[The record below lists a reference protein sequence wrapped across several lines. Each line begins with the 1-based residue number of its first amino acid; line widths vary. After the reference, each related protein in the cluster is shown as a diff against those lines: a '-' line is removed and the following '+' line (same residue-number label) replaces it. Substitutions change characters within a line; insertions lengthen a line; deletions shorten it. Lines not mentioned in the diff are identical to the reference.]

1 MPTSTTC
8 ATSSDRPAGSSRPS
22 AAWGTASPMP
32 DGRADPASAAGSPSE
47 VTPSEARLLRGVRIN
62 LALWSGGIT
71 LVVLLVLGTVLYLAV
86 ERSLTAS
93 GTAQLV
99 EQADQ
104 ITGGRRDPA
113 GDPPEG
119 GLSFGGPNSGTF
131 FFVLDDGGQPVRRLP
146 PGLPVTES
154 FQAAK
159 ATGDRDIRSA
169 TITMTRV
176 TVFEPG
182 AAPGAVPPE
191 AVTETTF
198 MTPVRVLTDPVRF
211 RGQSFYLQVVGDRT
225 TEERTL
231 RILVIV
237 LVVGGLVALLAA
249 SGVGAAY
256 AQRALVP
263 IRRSL
268 VDQREALRRQREFAA
283 DASHELRT
291 PLTVIRASVDD
302 LGRHASEPVA
312 SVGSAL
318 TDIRDEVDHLTAMV
332 DDLLLLARSDSG
344 AVELERIAVDLG
356 DIASTAAAA
365 LSRPATER
373 GVEVVVDPAPAELTG
388 DPARLRQLV
397 MILIDNAI
405 RHSPGGGRVFV
416 RVRVDG
422 PEAIIVVE
430 DDGPGI
436 RGEDLPRLFDRFY
449 RAAGAPGGGTGLG
462 LAIAAW
468 IAERHGGRVE
478 AANRAEGGAR
488 FTVRLPLRRPVAET
502 TA

>member
-1 MPTSTTC
+1 
-8 ATSSDRPAGSSRPS
+8 
-22 AAWGTASPMP
+22 MP
-32 DGRADPASAAGSPSE
+32 DGAAPEPVAGASPE
-47 VTPSEARLLRGVRIN
+47 VTPAEARLLRGVRIN

-71 LVVLLVLGTVLYLAV
+71 LAVLLVLGTVLYLAV
-86 ERSLTAS
+86 ERSLAAS

-99 EQADQ
+99 AQADLL
-104 ITGGRRDPA
+104 TGGRRDPG
-113 GDPPEG
+113 GDVPSG
-119 GLSFGGPNSGTF
+119 GFSFFGPSSGTF
-131 FFVLDDGGQPVRRLP
+131 SLVVDGDGVPVGPGRDAVP
-146 PGLPVTES
+146 AGLPVMASVE
-154 FQAAK
+154 AARS
-159 ATGDRDIRSA
+159 TGERDVRTA
-169 TITMTRV
+169 TITT
-176 TVFEPG
+176 TVVSVGSSGVEPG
-182 AAPGAVPPE
+182 IAAPVGVGA
-191 AVTETTF
+191 ATDA
-198 MTPVRVLTDPVRF
+198 MTAVRVLTDPVRF
-211 RGQSFYLQVVGDRT
+211 RGRPFYLQVVGDRT

-249 SGVGAAY
+249 SGVGAAN
-256 AQRALVP
+256 ARRALVP

-268 VDQREALRRQREFAA
+268 IDQREALRRQREFAA

-291 PLTVIRASVDD
+291 PLSVIRASVDD

-344 AVELERIAVDLG
+344 AVELERVPVDLG
-356 DIASTAAAA
+356 DVASTAAAA

-373 GVEVVVDPAPAELTG
+373 GVAVLVDPAPAELSG

-405 RHSPGGGRVFV
+405 RHSPSGGRVLV
-416 RVRVDG
+416 RVRTEG
-422 PEAIIVVE
+422 PDALLVVE

-436 RGEDLPRLFDRFY
+436 RDEDLPRLFDRFY
-449 RAAGAPGGGTGLG
+449 RAAGAPGDGTGLG

-468 IAERHGGRVE
+468 IAERHGGRIE
-478 AANRAEGGAR
+478 GANRAERGAR
-488 FTVRLPLRRPVAET
+488 FTVRLPIARPAAAR

>member
-1 MPTSTTC
+1 
-8 ATSSDRPAGSSRPS
+8 
-22 AAWGTASPMP
+22 MP
-32 DGRADPASAAGSPSE
+32 DGIAATDAAGSPEPE
-47 VTPSEARLLRGVRIN
+47 VTPTEARLLRRVRIS

-71 LVVLLVLGTVLYLAV
+71 LAVLVILGAILYVAV
-86 ERSLTAS
+86 DRSLTAS

-99 EQADQ
+99 AQAAL
-104 ITGGRRDPA
+104 ITGGRTDPD
-113 GDPPEG
+113 GDVPPG
-119 GLSFGGPNSGTF
+119 GFTFGGPTSGVF
-131 FFVLDDGGQPVRRLP
+131 YMVLDSNGVPIRPVP
-146 PGLPVTES
+146 PGLPIQASYE
-154 FQAAK
+154 AAK
-159 ATGDRDIRSA
+159 ATGQRDIRS
-169 TITMTRV
+169 TEITSSEV
-176 TVFEPG
+176 TVTSTDTQPSSSPVKQ
-182 AAPGAVPPE
+182 ATQIV
-191 AVTETTF
+191 ET
-198 MTPVRVLTDPVRF
+198 TPVRVLTDPVQF
-211 RGQSFYLQVVGDRT
+211 RGRPLYLQIIGDRT
-225 TEERTL
+225 TEQRTL

-249 SGVGAAY
+249 FGVGAAY
-256 AQRALVP
+256 ARRALVP

-268 VDQREALRRQREFAA
+268 IDQREALRRQREFAA

-302 LGRHASEPVA
+302 LQRHQSEPVS

-318 TDIRDEVDHLTAMV
+318 TDIRDEVDQLTSMV

-344 AVELERIAVDLG
+344 AVALERVPVDLG

-373 GVEVVVDPAPAELTG
+373 GVEVLVDPAPAELSG

-397 MILIDNAI
+397 TILIDNAI
-405 RHSPGGGRVFV
+405 RHSPNGGQVIV
-416 RVRVDG
+416 RVRSDG
-422 PEAIIVVE
+422 PDATLVVE

-436 RGEDLPRLFDRFY
+436 RNEDLPRLFDRFY

-468 IAERHGGRVE
+468 IAERHDGRIV
-478 AANRAEGGAR
+478 AANRPERGAS
-488 FTVRLPLRRPVAET
+488 FTVRLPLVRPAASG

>member
-1 MPTSTTC
+1 
-8 ATSSDRPAGSSRPS
+8 
-22 AAWGTASPMP
+22 MP
-32 DGRADPASAAGSPSE
+32 DGRAAPAPATGSPSE
-47 VTPSEARLLRGVRIN
+47 VTPAEARLLRGVRIN

-71 LVVLLVLGTVLYLAV
+71 LVVLLVLGTVLYVAV
-86 ERSLTAS
+86 ERSLAAT

-99 EQADQ
+99 SQANQ
-104 ITGGRRDPA
+104 LTGGRRDPA
-113 GDPPEG
+113 GEPPEG
-119 GLSFGGPNSGTF
+119 GYVFGGPNSGVF
-131 FFVLDDGGQPVRRLP
+131 RVVIDDAGLPLTPVP
-146 PGLPVTES
+146 VGLPVTES
-154 FQAAK
+154 VDAAR
-159 ATGDRDIRSA
+159 ATGKRDIRNA
-169 TITMTRV
+169 TITT
-176 TVFEPG
+176 TVVSVGSFGNRPG
-182 AAPGAVPPE
+182 NIAPVGVE
-191 AVTETTF
+191 TETEAT
-198 MTPVRVLTDPVRF
+198 TPVRVLTDPVQF
-211 RGQSFYLQVVGDRT
+211 RGREFYLQLVGDRT

-231 RILVIV
+231 RILVVV

-268 VDQREALRRQREFAA
+268 IDQREALRRQREFAA

-302 LGRHASEPVA
+302 LDRHASEPVA

-344 AVELERIAVDLG
+344 AVALERVPIDLG

-365 LSRPATER
+365 LSRPATDR
-373 GVEVVVDPAPAELTG
+373 GVDVLVDPQPTELSG

-405 RHSPGGGRVFV
+405 RHSPSGSRVLV
-416 RVRVDG
+416 RVRTEG
-422 PEAIIVVE
+422 PNAMLVVE
-430 DDGPGI
+430 DEGPGI
-436 RGEDLPRLFDRFY
+436 RDEDLPQLFDRFY

-478 AANRAEGGAR
+478 AANRPEHGAR
-488 FTVRLPLRRPVAET
+488 FTVRLPLARPEAAT

>member
-1 MPTSTTC
+1 
-8 ATSSDRPAGSSRPS
+8 
-22 AAWGTASPMP
+22 MP
-32 DGRADPASAAGSPSE
+32 DGRAAPATAAGPSE
-47 VTPSEARLLRGVRIN
+47 VTPSEARLLRSVRIN

-71 LVVLLVLGTVLYLAV
+71 LAVLLVLGTVLYLAV
-86 ERSLTAS
+86 ERSLAAT

-99 EQADQ
+99 NQANQ
-104 ITGGRRDPA
+104 FTGGRPDP
-113 GDPPEG
+113 GGEPPEG
-119 GLSFGGPNSGTF
+119 GFVFGGPNSGVF
-131 FFVLDDGGQPVRRLP
+131 RLVVDGAGVPVTP
-146 PGLPVTES
+146 VPAGLPVAES
-154 FQAAK
+154 VDAAR
-159 ATGDRDIRSA
+159 ATGMRDIRNA
-169 TITMTRV
+169 TITTRV
-176 TVFEPG
+176 VTVGSFGRPG
-182 AAPGAVPPE
+182 NVAPVGV
-191 AVTETTF
+191 ETAMDTT
-198 MTPVRVLTDPVRF
+198 TPVRVLTDPVRF
-211 RGQSFYLQVVGDRT
+211 RGQPFYLQFVGDRT

-237 LVVGGLVALLAA
+237 LVVGGIVALLAA

-291 PLTVIRASVDD
+291 PLTVIRASVED
-302 LGRHASEPVA
+302 LDRHASEPVA

-318 TDIRDEVDHLTAMV
+318 TDIRDEVDHLTTMV

-344 AVELERIAVDLG
+344 AVELERIPVDLG
-356 DIASTAAAA
+356 DIASTAATA

-397 MILIDNAI
+397 MILLDNAI
-405 RHSPGGGRVFV
+405 RHSPNGGRVFV
-416 RVRVDG
+416 RVRTDG
-422 PEAIIVVE
+422 PEATVIVE

-478 AANRAEGGAR
+478 AANRSEGGAR
-488 FTVRLPLRRPVAET
+488 FTVRLPMHRPAPGT

>member
-1 MPTSTTC
+1 
-8 ATSSDRPAGSSRPS
+8 
-22 AAWGTASPMP
+22 MP
-32 DGRADPASAAGSPSE
+32 DGRADPAPAAGSPSE

-71 LVVLLVLGTVLYLAV
+71 LVVLLVLGTVLYVAV
-86 ERSLTAS
+86 ERSLAAS

-99 EQADQ
+99 ERANQE
-104 ITGGRRDPA
+104 TGGRRDPG
-113 GDPPEG
+113 GDLPPG
-119 GLSFGGPNSGTF
+119 GLSFGGPSSGVFTL
-131 FFVLDDGGQPVRRLP
+131 VVNVDGVPVGPGRGAVPL
-146 PGLPVTES
+146 GLPVKES
-154 FQAAK
+154 FEAAK
-159 ATGDRDIRSA
+159 ATGRRDVRNA
-169 TITMTRV
+169 TISMTVVGMVSGGVEPAILSPGEVRETVV
-176 TVFEPG
+176 T
-182 AAPGAVPPE
+182 
-191 AVTETTF
+191 
-198 MTPVRVLTDPVRF
+198 TPVRVLTEPVLF
-211 RGQSFYLQVVGDRT
+211 RGQSFYLQFVGDRT

-302 LGRHASEPVA
+302 LGRHASEPVG

-344 AVELERIAVDLG
+344 AVELERIAGRPRRHRIDRG
-356 DIASTAAAA
+356 GGS
-365 LSRPATER
+365 SRPATER

-397 MILIDNAI
+397 MILLDNAI
-405 RHSPGGGRVFV
+405 RHSPGGGTGLRARPDRRTRGHRRRRGRRAGHPERGPAAAV
-416 RVRVDG
+416 R
-422 PEAIIVVE
+422 PL
-430 DDGPGI
+430 
-436 RGEDLPRLFDRFY
+436 LPCGGRA
-449 RAAGAPGGGTGLG
+449 RAAERASGSPSRPGSPNGTAAGSRPRTAP
-462 LAIAAW
+462 
-468 IAERHGGRVE
+468 
-478 AANRAEGGAR
+478 EGGAR
-488 FTVRLPLRRPVAET
+488 FTVRLPMRRQAPGTSA
-502 TA
+502 